1 MSSTRTGS
9 KQRRNSLTSA
19 GRPANSP
26 TSSTA
31 SVSAAALDSQ
41 FSPVSSLGKNR
52 TQDFFALER
61 GHVAE
66 LDSDGCKEN
75 VTVTVRF
82 RPLRFF
88 FFFFFFPKGLV
99 ILSICVM
106 VEIVAG
112 LSQES

>member
-88 FFFFFFPKGLV
+88 FFFFSKGLV
-99 ILSICVM
+99 ILSICVL

>member
-1 MSSTRTGS
+1 MSSARTGS

-52 TQDFFALER
+52 TQDFFALES

-88 FFFFFFPKGLV
+88 FFFPEGLV